1 MEITDVIDKKTIEAF
16 EVFYLTVEDANKKV
30 LSVAIK
36 DICKELEEKYFH
48 LDSVLKKQ
56 RFHQEFI
63 SVKEK
68 LNKECT
74 IILNAW
80 FDEYILTEF

>member
-16 EVFYLTVEDANKKV
+16 EVFYLSVEDANKKV

-36 DICKELEEKYFH
+36 GICKEIEEKYFH
-48 LDSVLKKQ
+48 LDSVLKRQKFNQ
-56 RFHQEFI
+56 KFI
-63 SVKEK
+63 SVHEK
-68 LNKECT
+68 LKKECD